1 MKRDRLK
8 HRKQASCCGHARD
21 LKGEGK
27 SVLAEAGILAQG
39 LPASSTLLGV
49 RNKAVPFVCVCV
61 GGDDWHKG
69 SQMSGHPGGAGVNS
83 ENTAIFTVNST

>member
-27 SVLAEAGILAQG
+27 SVLAEGGILAQG

-49 RNKAVPFVCVCV
+49 RNKAVPFVCVW
-61 GGDDWHKG
+61 GGGMTGTREVKCLDIL
-69 SQMSGHPGGAGVNS
+69 V
-83 ENTAIFTVNST
+83 ELESTLRILRFLQ